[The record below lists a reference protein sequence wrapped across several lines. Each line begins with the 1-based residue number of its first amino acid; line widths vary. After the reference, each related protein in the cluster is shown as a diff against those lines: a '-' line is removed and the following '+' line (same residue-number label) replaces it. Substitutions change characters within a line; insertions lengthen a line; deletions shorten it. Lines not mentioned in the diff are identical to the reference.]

1 MAKRTRALGIFAG
14 AALTASIAVAG
25 AAPQQAAAAAP
36 PIQTTSSGAPAT
48 VPALAS
54 WTAGTGS
61 FQYTEDT
68 TRTLASAAQQLIVV
82 YLAAGLGGHVLD
94 VGTVGLPTFVP
105 ARHASILDRLR
116 VDVAHFDEQLGPQLD
131 HIEPGG
137 RGEVLGQLRRRPAE
151 LVTHRLG

>member
-14 AALTASIAVAG
+14 AALIASIAVAG

-94 VGTVGLPTFVP
+94 VGTVGAPNLRASSPRKHLGSP
-105 ARHASILDRLR
+105 ARRRRS
-116 VDVAHFDEQLGPQLD
+116 
-131 HIEPGG
+131 
-137 RGEVLGQLRRRPAE
+137 LRRTARA
-151 LVTHRLG
+151 TARSH